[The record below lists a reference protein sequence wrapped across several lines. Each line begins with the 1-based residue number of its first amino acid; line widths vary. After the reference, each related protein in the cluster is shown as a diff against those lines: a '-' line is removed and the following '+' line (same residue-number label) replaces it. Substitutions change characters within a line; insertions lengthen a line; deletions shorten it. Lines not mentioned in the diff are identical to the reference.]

1 MTLPKNHK
9 VRNHLDRDSLNRA
22 VEVADRMQEYE
33 QLLIEML
40 YEIDRNRYY
49 VLYGFNSL
57 LGFCNRALKL
67 SRTQSQRIVTSVRR
81 HISSTQPIGS
91 TQKIGDHQHV
101 GNIRRAEPMVNF
113 GIEGDRGKKSG
124 REIGAFSH

>member
-1 MTLPKNHK
+1 MTRPKHHK

-22 VEVADRMQEYE
+22 VDVADQMQEYE
-33 QLLIEML
+33 KLLIEML

-57 LGFCNRALKL
+57 LGFCNRALNL

-81 HISSTQPIGS
+81 HVGS
-91 TQKIGDHQHV
+91 PQRT
-101 GNIRRAEPMVNF
+101 EPTVNF
-113 GIEGDRGKKSG
+113 GIEGG
-124 REIGAFSH
+124 RMENRDHKNNTICRIENENRLSL